1 MSLGPFWTAERIAE
15 MHRMAEQG
23 LSASQMARALGCS
36 KNAVIG
42 KLHRVKIR
50 LGEKPARKYPSSPYK
65 SGSAPK
71 RSRQE
76 LPKLVIEA
84 PPPAVIPGAPC
95 GILDVTGC
103 KWAVGF
109 DEALIGKHVFCNSP
123 KHDERYCE
131 FHVKESVASYSAELI
146 KKTLKRALKA
156 NKAAA

>member
-1 MSLGPFWTAERIAE
+1 MSLGPFWTDEKIAE
-15 MHRMAEQG
+15 MQRMAEQG
-23 LSASQMARALGCS
+23 LSASQIGRELGCS

-50 LGEKPARKYPSSPYK
+50 AGDKPARKYPESPYK

-76 LPKLVIEA
+76 LPKLIIEA
-84 PPPAVIPGAPC
+84 PPPAVMPGAPC

-109 DEALIGKHVFCNSP
+109 DEAVIGKHVFCNSP

-131 FHVKESVASYSAELI
+131 FHVKQSVASYSTELI
-146 KKTLKRALKA
+146 KKTLKRALEA